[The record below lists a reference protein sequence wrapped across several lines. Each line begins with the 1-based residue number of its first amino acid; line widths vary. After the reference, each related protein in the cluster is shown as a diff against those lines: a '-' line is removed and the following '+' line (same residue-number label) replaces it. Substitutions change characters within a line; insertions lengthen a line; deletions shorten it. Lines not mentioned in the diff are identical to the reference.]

1 MKGAYLKSILGA
13 LESSV
18 LLMDVKEV
26 RVNKSEHS
34 NNTAAILRAQNIFMP
49 TWHKKSPKRKE
60 PHLRKRLHEIRL

>member
-18 LLMDVKEV
+18 LLMEVKEV
-26 RVNKSEHS
+26 GVNKSEHS

-49 TWHKKSPKRKE
+49 T
-60 PHLRKRLHEIRL
+60 